1 MGTYK
6 FLNRLSPGFQNN
18 VFHKNFLNPYALRNG
33 QELSSRNPE
42 PVRCETETIS
52 YIAPKIGSKIPET
65 IKMKSSLETSVCV
78 CVCVCHFRAKYL
90 QYVGLVNYVSTV
102 IDVLI
107 QIMQYS
113 S

>member
-6 FLNRLSPGFQNN
+6 FFNRLSPGFQNN

-42 PVRCETETIS
+42 PVRCETETIL

-78 CVCVCHFRAKYL
+78 CVCVCVTFVQNTYNM
-90 QYVGLVNYVSTV
+90 LVLL
-102 IDVLI
+102 IMLVLLLI
-107 QIMQYS
+107 F
-113 S
+113 